1 MGSTGDLSLKW
12 NPKNL
17 EIKTRTVER
26 TLEPLVMQVCLNV
39 FTFHHDILPGTI
51 QKDSLSKNNCHVRE
65 RERER
70 DERSTS
76 ALLCLRLPMSVN
88 EVTYQGRYAVNVGP
102 VQPCTPSTH
111 TQTVT

>member
-26 TLEPLVMQVCLNV
+26 TLEPLVMQVCLNG

-51 QKDSLSKNNCHVRE
+51 QKDSLSKKNCHVYIFLWCFTK
-65 RERER
+65 
-70 DERSTS
+70 TS
-76 ALLCLRLPMSVN
+76 VSGDDLGFLKVSSEEGC
-88 EVTYQGRYAVNVGP
+88 
-102 VQPCTPSTH
+102 
-111 TQTVT
+111 